1 MWKNFKEL
9 RKWWSFFY
17 FIYNYGTE
25 SKLNWVYQVKIKPL
39 AKKHPILNII
49 ASII

>member
-9 RKWWSFFY
+9 REWWSFFY
-17 FIYNYGTE
+17 FIYYYGTE
-25 SKLNWVYQVKIKPL
+25 SKLNWVYENKIIPI
-39 AKKHPILNII
+39 AREHPILNFI